1 VRFHR
6 VPGFSCRWEAH
17 AWLFDRGCSL
27 HTRRLVNRRQ
37 LLRLAAF
44 LNEHI
49 TEHRGQLFNLEGEPG
64 FELFT
69 ESERP

>member
-1 VRFHR
+1 VANDRIWVR
-6 VPGFSCRWEAH
+6 CKTCQAYKL
-17 AWLFDRGCSL
+17 LFKYYPSGGYCWDDEEM
-27 HTRRLVNRRQ
+27 
-37 LLRLAAF
+37 AAF